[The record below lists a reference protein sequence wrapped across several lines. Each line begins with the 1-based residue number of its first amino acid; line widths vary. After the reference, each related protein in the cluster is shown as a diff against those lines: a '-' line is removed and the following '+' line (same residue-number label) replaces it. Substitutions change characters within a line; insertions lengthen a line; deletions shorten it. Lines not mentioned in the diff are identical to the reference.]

1 MDVRER
7 GWSSQK
13 EQAACWQTR
22 SYVLCW
28 LEFFGAPDDLG
39 IIEGMLL
46 PLHDFVETTF
56 VCVFDSFR
64 LTLNL
69 WKSGPTARR
78 EPPLVSS
85 SKRLTE

>member
-1 MDVRER
+1 MA
-7 GWSSQK
+7 SQK

-46 PLHDFVETTF
+46 PLHDLLKL
-56 VCVFDSFR
+56 R
-64 LTLNL
+64 LFAYSIP
-69 WKSGPTARR
+69 SGSRSISRR
-78 EPPLVSS
+78 VVQRRGVSH
-85 SKRLTE
+85 RL